1 MLEKVGCQLLMVYGC
16 IKEQK
21 GFLLGV
27 VFWEYIKVVWKV
39 VVIFVFV
46 NGNIQCLQDV
56 ECCFWD
62 MGVQGVM
69 SVEGNLYNFVLF
81 EGWSFVVWELV
92 EEYLDIVWEYFC
104 FLFYVWVYFFKLWY
118 YMLQVYQEL

>member
-1 MLEKVGCQLLMVYGC
+1 
-16 IKEQK
+16 
-21 GFLLGV
+21 
-27 VFWEYIKVVWKV
+27 
-39 VVIFVFV
+39 
-46 NGNIQCLQDV
+46 
-56 ECCFWD
+56 